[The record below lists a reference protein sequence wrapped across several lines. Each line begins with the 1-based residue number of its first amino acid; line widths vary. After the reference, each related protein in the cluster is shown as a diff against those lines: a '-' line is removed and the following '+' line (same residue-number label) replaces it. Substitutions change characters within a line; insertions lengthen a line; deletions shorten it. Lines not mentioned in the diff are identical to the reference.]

1 VVNLQRLRD
10 AEKITLK
17 QPNTFDLV
25 VAHWTF
31 HKTPCI
37 VEFGL
42 DGDVRFRQFLLV
54 LASKHLETK

>member
-42 DGDVRFRQFLLV
+42 DGDVRFR
-54 LASKHLETK
+54 